1 MQNPTEILLLS
12 CYELGHQPVSLGWP
26 LAALKDAGLIASAV
40 DLSVD
45 DFPADAVRSAR
56 LIAIAAPMH
65 TALRLGVDAARRA
78 RVLNPAAHIT
88 FFGLYAWL
96 NGDYLLHANGE
107 SAAVNLAVAD
117 SVIAGEFEGPLI
129 SLARALSEG
138 RPTAEIS
145 GVTTAGRA
153 AQPNLARL
161 SFPVPERTSLP
172 ALEKYARYVADEE
185 SHLAGYVEASRGCL
199 HTCRHCPVVPVY
211 NGRFFVVPAE
221 TVLADIRQQVEAG
234 ARHITFGDPD
244 FLNGPGHAL
253 KIAQALHAEFPQV
266 TFDFT
271 TKVEHILE
279 HRSLMGQLGAA
290 GATFVV
296 SAFESTSERVLA
308 RLHKG
313 HSVAQMEEALAV
325 LAEVGLAVQPT
336 WVPFTPW
343 TTLDDYLGMLAW
355 IRSHELIPATPAVQM
370 SIRLLV
376 PPGSALL
383 DHPDVESW
391 RGELDAANFT
401 WRWQHSDPRMDEL
414 QRQIAAIA
422 EDADPDSDPWSLFD
436 AVEYA
441 AYAVAG
447 RTPPIHPRPTFL
459 PPSPPRLTE
468 HWFC

>member
-1 MQNPTEILLLS
+1 MNDTPDVLLLS

-26 LAALKDAGLIASAV
+26 LAALGEAGLAASAV

-65 TALRLGVDAARRA
+65 TALRLGVDAARRVRA
-78 RVLNPAAHIT
+78 LNPQAHIT
-88 FFGLYAWL
+88 FYGLYAWL
-96 NGDYLLHANGE
+96 NGDYLLHTNGE
-107 SAAVNLAVAD
+107 AAVAD
-117 SVIAGEFEGPLI
+117 SVIAGEYEGPLI
-129 SLARALSEG
+129 ALARALNE
-138 RPTAEIS
+138 
-145 GVTTAGRA
+145 GRA
-153 AQPNLARL
+153 AAEVAGVSIAGRSAKPNLARL
-161 SFPVPERTSLP
+161 NFPVPQRASLP
-172 ALEKYARYVADEE
+172 SLEKYARYVADDE

-211 NGRFFVVPAE
+211 NGRFFIVPAE
-221 TVLADIRQQVEAG
+221 TVLADIRQQVAAG

-253 KIAQALHAEFPQV
+253 KIAQAFHREFPRV

-279 HRSLMGQLGAA
+279 HRKLMGQLREA

-325 LAEVGLAVQPT
+325 LAEVGMAVQST

-355 IRSHELIPATPAVQM
+355 IRSQGLISATPGVQM

-376 PPGSALL
+376 PPSSALL

-391 RGELDAANFT
+391 RGELDPANFT
-401 WRWQHSDPRMDEL
+401 WRWAHPDPRMDDL
-414 QRQIAAIA
+414 ARKVARIA
-422 EDADPDSDPWSLFD
+422 EDAEEDADPWTVFA
-436 AVEYA
+436 AVERA
-441 AYAVAG
+441 AYALAG
-447 RTPPIHPRPTFL
+447 QTAPIHPRPAFL

-468 HWFC
+468 NWFC

>member
-1 MQNPTEILLLS
+1 MNDMPEILLLS

-26 LAALKDAGLIASAV
+26 LAALAQAGLAASAV

-45 DFPADAVRSAR
+45 DFPAEAVRSAR

-65 TALRLGVDAARRA
+65 TALRLGVDAACRA
-78 RVLNPAAHIT
+78 RALNPTAHIT
-88 FFGLYAWL
+88 FYGLYAWL

-107 SAAVNLAVAD
+107 AAVAD
-117 SVIAGEFEGPLI
+117 SVIAGEYEGPLI
-129 SLARALSEG
+129 ALARALDEG
-138 RPTAEIS
+138 RSAAEVA
-145 GVTTAGRA
+145 GVSIPGRS

-161 SFPVPERTSLP
+161 SFPVPQRASLP
-172 ALEKYARYVADEE
+172 SLDKYARYIADDE

-211 NGRFFVVPAE
+211 NGRFFIVPAE
-221 TVLADIRQQVEAG
+221 TVLADIRQQVAAG

-253 KIAQALHAEFPQV
+253 KIAQALHAEFPRL

-279 HRSLMGQLGAA
+279 HRELMGQLGEA

-296 SAFESTSERVLA
+296 SAFESTSAQVLA

-313 HSVAQMEEALAV
+313 HSVDQMEEALAV
-325 LAEVGLAVQPT
+325 LAEVGMAVQPT

-355 IRSHELIPATPAVQM
+355 IRSHGLIPATPGVQM

-376 PPGSALL
+376 PPSSALL

-401 WRWQHSDPRMDEL
+401 WRWDHPDPRMDDL
-414 QRQIAAIA
+414 ARQVSRIA
-422 EDADPDSDPWSLFD
+422 EDAEEDADPWDVFA
-436 AVEYA
+436 AVEGA

-447 RTPPIHPRPTFL
+447 RTPPVHPRPTFL

-468 HWFC
+468 NWFC